1 MSITP
6 SFILEEATAAKP
18 VCGVDEAGRGPWAGP
33 VVASAVIFK
42 SHEIPAGLNDSKKL
56 TATQRET
63 LYAWIIAN
71 CHVGVGEAS
80 VEEIDSLNILRA
92 TELAMTRAVA
102 ALPVKAMFALV
113 DGNRIPPLEIPANA
127 IVKGDSKS
135 ASIAAASVI
144 AKVTRDRIMQ
154 QHALQHPEYG
164 FDSNAGYGTAKHQQ
178 AIAQYGILD
187 IHRRSFAPI
196 RAVLEQKAV

>member
-6 SFILEEATAAKP
+6 SFLIEKQCNVTP
-18 VCGVDEAGRGPWAGP
+18 ICGVDEAGRGPWAGP

-42 SHEIPAGLNDSKKL
+42 TFEMPQGLNDSKKL
-56 TATQRET
+56 TASQRDT
-63 LYAWIIAN
+63 LYAWIMAN
-71 CHVGVGEAS
+71 CHVGIGEAS
-80 VEEIDSLNILRA
+80 VEEIDSMNILRA
-92 TELAMTRAVA
+92 TELAMTRAVT

-154 QHALQHPEYG
+154 HYAREYPEYG
-164 FDSNAGYGTAKHQQ
+164 FDTNAGYGTAKHQQ
-178 AIAQYGILD
+178 AIADHGILD

-196 RAVLEQKAV
+196 RAILEQKAV